1 MSNKAYDIFKIIA
14 LVILPA
20 VTVFVGATLEALNVS
35 CSGVVVTIMTAFDT
49 MLGTIIS
56 KLSTDYYKNQISDKT
71 LKNI

>member
-1 MSNKAYDIFKIIA
+1 MSNKNYDRLKFIA

-49 MLGTIIS
+49 MLGTIIG
-56 KLSTDYYKNQISDKT
+56 KLSSDYNKKVGE
-71 LKNI
+71 

>member
-1 MSNKAYDIFKIIA
+1 MSNKNYDRLKFIA

-49 MLGTIIS
+49 MLGTIIG
-56 KLSTDYYKNQISDKT
+56 KLSSDYNKKAGE
-71 LKNI
+71 

>member
-1 MSNKAYDIFKIIA
+1 MSNKNYDRLKFIA

-49 MLGTIIS
+49 MLGTIIG
-56 KLSTDYYKNQISDKT
+56 KLSSDYNKKDGE
-71 LKNI
+71 